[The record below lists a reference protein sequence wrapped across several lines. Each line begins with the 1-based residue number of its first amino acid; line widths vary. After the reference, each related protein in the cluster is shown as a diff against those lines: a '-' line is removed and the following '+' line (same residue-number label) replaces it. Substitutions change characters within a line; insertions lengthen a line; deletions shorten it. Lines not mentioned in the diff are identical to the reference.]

1 MPRGKLTAPVT
12 MLTMIEAEQHEALR
26 LIAFNE
32 RRSVADLVRE
42 GIAEV
47 LKKHAKSR
55 RPARLR
61 VVKEERVR
69 AAGRHR
75 VNSRNVQARA

>member
-1 MPRGKLTAPVT
+1 MPRGKLKAPVSV
-12 MLTMIEAEQHEALR
+12 LTMIEGEQHEALR

-47 LKKHAKSR
+47 LRKHARSR
-55 RPARLR
+55 RPARVR
-61 VVKEERVR
+61 VAKEERIR
-69 AAGRHR
+69 AAAGR
-75 VNSRNVQARA
+75 

>member
-1 MPRGKLTAPVT
+1 MQRGKPTAPVSV
-12 MLTMIEAEQHEALR
+12 LTMIESEQHEALR

-32 RRSVADLVRE
+32 RRSVAELVRE

-47 LKKHAKSR
+47 LRKHAKSR
-55 RPARLR
+55 RPARVH

-69 AAGRHR
+69 AAAGR
-75 VNSRNVQARA
+75 

>member
-1 MPRGKLTAPVT
+1 MPRGKLTAPVSL
-12 MLTMIEAEQHEALR
+12 LTVIESQQHEALR

-32 RRSVADLVRE
+32 RRSVAELVRE

-55 RPARLR
+55 RPARVH

-69 AAGRHR
+69 AAAGR
-75 VNSRNVQARA
+75 

>member
-1 MPRGKLTAPVT
+1 MPRDKLTAPVSL
-12 MLTMIEAEQHEALR
+12 LTMIEGEQHEALR

-32 RRSVADLVRE
+32 RRSVAELVRE

-47 LKKHAKSR
+47 LKKHGKSR
-55 RPARLR
+55 RPARVH

-69 AAGRHR
+69 AAAGR
-75 VNSRNVQARA
+75 